1 MLAAYREAAVVASLA
16 VGGST
21 AENQYMPHIHRHFKE
36 LPVAVEEDIA
46 DSAVVVVG
54 VVEAVDNNIALVAG
68 EDMPE
73 GHHTEDTAGWD
84 YIVN

>member
-1 MLAAYREAAVVASLA
+1 VLAAYREAAVVASLA

-54 VVEAVDNNIALVAG
+54 VVGVVVVVVLVVVAVEAVDDEKDEAA
-68 EDMPE
+68 
-73 GHHTEDTAGWD
+73 A
-84 YIVN
+84 